1 MAITGISSIDN
12 KQIIAAGALSATS
25 ANQALI
31 TSGGDS
37 LQGLYDTVSTN
48 SGSWTGGGGSYP
60 RDITA
65 DSILLSAEVT
75 PGDSDLAKIDILP
88 TGISFVHPVHG
99 YSDVNVT
106 AIQNWDS
113 TYETVSTNSASWT
126 GGGGGSVTSPSG
138 TIIVNGSNI
147 EATNS
152 AVGTIVSP
160 SASALLGNDVN
171 IPGSWDSPSVFN
183 FTLPA
188 AGGTL
193 YAVRDIW
200 YGTDTLN
207 FSGKDLNGNI
217 ITTGTMIVG
226 GNPGTYTAD
235 LNEIV
240 SDLSAQGTNGS
251 VRMEQFYATSPSAS
265 NSGVYE
271 LAWKKDVPTGQFFT
285 GYNTLVDGGITYKAA
300 IDKDIS
306 LSAGNATY
314 SLTGIQSAIN
324 TLETAFN
331 NSYTI
336 MDGYEGRYEMG
347 NKAYKTDIIGLSGA
361 TDFQNHP
368 NSFYIR
374 FELAHYP
381 PITAKLDTVYL
392 TFEATQSGTVIST
405 GWSLYNHSGN
415 EYTFV
420 RYLKPT
426 DDVRPSYEY
435 SFDFDYGSFG
445 TITNATAS
453 ATVYSAYGIKE
464 LAFKDDLTGGSV
476 PDEVMSAASA
486 VSANSANWN
495 KISAYQQNS
504 GSYLTEIGGD
514 ILVNSVSLTGGSKQ
528 FETLESITGDSEL
541 KGVTITPDGITL
553 RNDIEGSQ
561 DVNVT
566 EVAKWNE
573 TTDTLSAN
581 SAAWEG
587 VTGKQDE
594 LTFAYDNV
602 DAISS
607 INNSA
612 IRYPSSAQLLPYPI
626 EFVATTGDAT
636 GQNILYVVT
645 GSN

>member
-1 MAITGISSIDN
+1 MAITGISSIYN
-12 KQIIAAGALSATS
+12 KQIIAAGALSAIS

-48 SGSWTGGGGSYP
+48 SG
-60 RDITA
+60 
-65 DSILLSAEVT
+65 
-75 PGDSDLAKIDILP
+75 
-88 TGISFVHPVHG
+88 
-99 YSDVNVT
+99 
-106 AIQNWDS
+106 
-113 TYETVSTNSASWT
+113 SWT

-152 AVGTIVSP
+152 AVGTIVIP

-171 IPGSWDSPSVFN
+171 IHGYWDSPSVFN

-217 ITTGTMIVG
+217 ITTGTMTVG
-226 GNPGTYTAD
+226 GEPGTYTAN
-235 LNEIV
+235 LNDIV
-240 SDLSAQGTNGS
+240 SDLSAQGPYGL
-251 VRMEQFYATSPSAS
+251 VRMEQFYVTSPSAS

-285 GYNTLVDGGITYKAA
+285 GYNTLSTGGITYKAA
-300 IDKDIS
+300 IDTDIS

-314 SLTGIQSAIN
+314 SLTGIQSKVN
-324 TLETAFN
+324 NLETAFN
-331 NSYTI
+331 YSHTI
-336 MDGYEGRYEMG
+336 IDGDGGRYEMG

-361 TDFQNHP
+361 TDFQNYP

-374 FELAHYP
+374 FELANYP

-392 TFEATQSGTVIST
+392 TFEATQSGTVVST

-420 RYLKPT
+420 HYLKPT
-426 DDVRPSYEY
+426 DAARGSYEY
-435 SFDFDYGSFG
+435 SFDFAYGSFG

-495 KISAYQQNS
+495 SNYTTVSTNS
-504 GSYLTEIGGD
+504 GSWGGSALPISAGPGIKFEMVDGMLVASTDETVLFFAGNDSSGVQAGNLTESIM
-514 ILVNSVSLTGGSKQ
+514 N
-528 FETLESITGDSEL
+528 FERIRVAGMDN
-541 KGVTITPDGITL
+541 DGHV
-553 RNDIEGSQ
+553 
-561 DVNVT
+561 DV
-566 EVAKWNE
+566 KYIYP
-573 TTDTLSAN
+573 
-581 SAAWEG
+581 AW
-587 VTGKQDE
+587 TKN
-594 LTFAYDNV
+594 ADN
-602 DAISS
+602 
-607 INNSA
+607 
-612 IRYPSSAQLLPYPI
+612 
-626 EFVATTGDAT
+626 FDAT
-636 GQNILYVVT
+636 GYEVMLYGANPVNNTVWEKWTRYSFSALTSFNVVLSYEASYT
-645 GSN
+645 ANTVSDVTNSHKNSVREVVGINRK

>member
-12 KQIIAAGALSATS
+12 KQIIAAGALSAIS

-65 DSILLSAEVT
+65 DSILLSAELN
-75 PGDSDLAKIDILP
+75 PGDSDLAKVDILP

-113 TYETVSTNSASWT
+113 TYETVSENSASWI
-126 GGGGGSVTSPSG
+126 GGGGSVTSPSG

-152 AVGTIVSP
+152 AVGTVVTP

-217 ITTGTMIVG
+217 ITTGTMTVG

-235 LNEIV
+235 LNDIV
-240 SDLSAQGTNGS
+240 SDLSAQGTYGS
-251 VRMEQFYATSPSAS
+251 VRMEQFYVTSPSAS

-285 GYNTLVDGGITYKAA
+285 GYNTLSTGGVTYKAA
-300 IDKDIS
+300 IGTDIS
-306 LSAGNATY
+306 LSANNATY
-314 SLTGIQSAIN
+314 SLTGIYSN
-324 TLETAFN
+324 VNSLETAFN
-331 NSYTI
+331 YSHTI
-336 MDGYEGRYEMG
+336 FVGDGNRYEMG

-361 TDFQNHP
+361 TDFQNYP
-368 NSFYIR
+368 NSFYFR
-374 FELAHYP
+374 FELAQYP

-426 DDVRPSYEY
+426 DAARASYEY

-495 KISAYQQNS
+495 
-504 GSYLTEIGGD
+504 
-514 ILVNSVSLTGGSKQ
+514 
-528 FETLESITGDSEL
+528 
-541 KGVTITPDGITL
+541 
-553 RNDIEGSQ
+553 
-561 DVNVT
+561 
-566 EVAKWNE
+566 E

-581 SAAWEG
+581 SAAWGGSALPISAGDGISLSMVNG
-587 VTGKQDE
+587 V
-594 LTFAYDNV
+594 LV
-602 DAISS
+602 IST
-607 INNSA
+607 A
-612 IRYPSSAQLLPYPI
+612 G
-626 EFVATTGDAT
+626 V
-636 GQNILYVVT
+636 
-645 GSN
+645 